1 MRITILLVCVICCV
15 LIQEVQGARLQNCD
29 YCVKVLQCVYGQ
41 MGKSVRS
48 KRLLESKLTH
58 TCKRY
63 PEFNSFCPT
72 YQLIRFSIKE
82 AVWHSPK
89 LTFPKFSMTCNQK
102 NTIHIERAEKLS
114 VNEQEG
120 RSVEALNLSGEV
132 SILTFLFMV
141 FIFLHLPLYFL
152 SQ

>member
-63 PEFNSFCPT
+63 PEYKRSC
-72 YQLIRFSIKE
+72 LAFSKTHLPKIFDDMQPEKYDPHRTCRE
-82 AVWHSPK
+82 AQECDSIS
-89 LTFPKFSMTCNQK
+89 LF
-102 NTIHIERAEKLS
+102 S